1 MTAAQKVIKCLAVA
15 FAVFLIV
22 TIFTTAISVL
32 FSLGAFVYYNNEK
45 GDTTSIC
52 ENIRNIK
59 DLDIDTKYTALQI
72 KISDDN
78 TFKAESN
85 NKYMKCKVN
94 GGSVKIEEKRYG
106 IFSSGRN
113 RELIIYIP
121 ANKNINEVD
130 INTGA
135 GKVDIEKLKANKLK
149 LDLGAGSTNIKYIE
163 TNNADIETGAG
174 KFTIEDGILNDLDFD
189 IGAGEANVNARL
201 LGDSKIEVGVGNLNL
216 NLLGS
221 KKLYKLKLEKGIGE
235 VRVDGSLIEND
246 STVGNGNNYIRIE
259 GGIGSIKVNYER

>member
-15 FAVFLIV
+15 LAVFLIV

-32 FSLGAFVYYNNEK
+32 FSLGAFIYYKDEK

-52 ENIRNIK
+52 ENIRNIRS
-59 DLDIDTKYTALQI
+59 LDIDTKYTTLQI

-85 NKYMKCKVN
+85 NKHMKCNVN
-94 GGSVKIEEKRYG
+94 GGSVKIEEKKYG
-106 IFSSGRN
+106 IFSSGKN
-113 RELIIYIP
+113 KELIIYIP
-121 ANKNINEVD
+121 ANENINEID

-174 KFTIEDGILNDLDFD
+174 KFTIEDGILNDLDFN
-189 IGAGEANVNARL
+189 IGAGEANVTARL
-201 LGDSKIEVGVGNLNL
+201 LGDSKIEVGVGSLNL

-221 KKLYKLKLEKGIGE
+221 KELYKLKLEKGIGE
-235 VRVDGSLIEND
+235 VRVDGSLID
-246 STVGNGNNYIRIE
+246 SNSTIGNGNNYIRIE

>member
-32 FSLGAFVYYNNEK
+32 FSIGAFVYYKDEK
-45 GDTTSIC
+45 SDTMNIC
-52 ENIRNIK
+52 ENIRNIRS
-59 DLDIDTKYTALQI
+59 LDIDTKYTTLQI

-85 NKYMKCKVN
+85 NKHMKCNVN
-94 GGSVKIEEKRYG
+94 GESVKIEEKKYG
-106 IFSSGRN
+106 IFASGRN
-113 RELIIYIP
+113 KELIIYIP
-121 ANKNINEVD
+121 ANENINEID

-149 LDLGAGSTNIKYIE
+149 LNLGAGSTNIKYIE

-189 IGAGEANVNARL
+189 IGAGEANVTARL
-201 LGDSKIEVGVGNLNL
+201 LGDSQIEVGVGSLNL

-221 KKLYKLKLEKGIGE
+221 KELYKLKLEKGIGE
-235 VRVDGSLIEND
+235 VRVDGNLIDSD

>member
-1 MTAAQKVIKCLAVA
+1 MYKAFKFRMYPTIEQEKIINMNLDNKRFIYNYYLDKAKNSNQVNTKQNIYDYNKKLKLSNQFLQTLDMNIVYKALYSIEETYKKINNLETIK
-15 FAVFLIV
+15 FK
-22 TIFTTAISVL
+22 SKY
-32 FSLGAFVYYNNEK
+32 S
-45 GDTTSIC
+45 
-52 ENIRNIK
+52 RNS
-59 DLDIDTKYTALQI
+59 YTAL
-72 KISDDN
+72 
-78 TFKAESN
+78 F
-85 NKYMKCKVN
+85 
-94 GGSVKIEEKRYG
+94 
-106 IFSSGRN
+106 
-113 RELIIYIP
+113 
-121 ANKNINEVD
+121 NKNINEID

-201 LGDSKIEVGVGNLNL
+201 LGDSKIEVGVGSLNL

-221 KKLYKLKLEKGIGE
+221 RELYKLKLEKGIGV